1 MSSTNNMIY
10 NGMTDYEKIEC
21 AINKLRVFGS
31 TTDVKDLLAK
41 EKKKK
46 KSLVVADSET
56 FKKYLYPLA
65 KEIPNISS
73 LIFEGY
79 FVDISESLFIKNP
92 GDAITELARRI
103 EQVYLYNN
111 TKGNMLP
118 KEYMSIESIYTLAET
133 DLKDYKYLR
142 LLPVFV
148 RIKFKDSNKKSI
160 LKLCDYGHNLLPY
173 VIDEKHGMSCN
184 EIENAIIS
192 YKNDIIA
199 KNSDFE
205 D

>member
-1 MSSTNNMIY
+1 MGSIY
-10 NGMTDYEKIEC
+10 SDMTDYEKIEC

-31 TTDVKDLLAK
+31 TTDVKELLAS
-41 EKKKK
+41 EKN
-46 KSLVVADSET
+46 SLVVADSET

-65 KEIPNISS
+65 KEIPDISS

-79 FVDISESLFIKNP
+79 FVDISESLFIKTP

-111 TKGNMLP
+111 TRGNILP
-118 KEYMSIESIYTLAET
+118 KEYTNLESIYTLAET

-148 RIKFKDSNKKSI
+148 RIKFKDRKNKSI
-160 LKLCDYGHNLLPY
+160 LRLCDYGHNLLPY
-173 VIDEKHGMSCN
+173 VIDGKHGMSSS

-199 KNSDFE
+199 KNSLE
-205 D
+205 E